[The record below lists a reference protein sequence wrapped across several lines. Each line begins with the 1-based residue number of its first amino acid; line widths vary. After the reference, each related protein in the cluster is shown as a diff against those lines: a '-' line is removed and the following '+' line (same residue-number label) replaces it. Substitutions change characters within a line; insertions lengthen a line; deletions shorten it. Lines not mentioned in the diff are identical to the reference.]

1 MRCIY
6 ILCPNRR
13 LFMCHSFSTFIFIYL
28 HLIFIWKNSSCVF
41 CGFQS
46 SKQETVEAH
55 ANKQHIG
62 RQLKCPDC
70 SFESYYKTNLQVH
83 IKKVHGRKAENCIV
97 PGCKFRSLFTA
108 KIQVH
113 LFSKHHGYYNEDRH
127 SIMVPL
133 K

>member
-1 MRCIY
+1 MRNCITMRNIVN
-6 ILCPNRR
+6 ILDDN
-13 LFMCHSFSTFIFIYL
+13 TFHDCL
-28 HLIFIWKNSSCVF
+28 CTQSNCVF
-41 CGFQS
+41 CGFES

-97 PGCKFRSLFTA
+97 PGCKFRSLFTS

-113 LFSKHHGYYNEDRH
+113 LFSKHHGYYDEERH